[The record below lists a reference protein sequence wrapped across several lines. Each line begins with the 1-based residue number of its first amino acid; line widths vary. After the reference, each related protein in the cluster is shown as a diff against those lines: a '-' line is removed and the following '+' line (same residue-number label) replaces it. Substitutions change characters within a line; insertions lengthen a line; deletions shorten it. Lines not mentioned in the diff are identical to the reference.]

1 MFMPIGSRFHLKS
14 QEEIEIIRHS
24 CLLVSAT
31 LAEVAAHIKPGVKGI
46 QLDTL
51 AETFIRDHG
60 AEPAFKGY
68 PGSVSD
74 FPASLCISFN
84 EVIVHGIPDQR
95 EIKEGDIL
103 SVDCGVKMNGYFG
116 DSAFTFAVGEI
127 TPEEMDL
134 LVTTR
139 ECLDLAIAQAVAGNR
154 LGDVGHA
161 VQHHA
166 EVVHGYGV
174 IREMVGHG
182 IGKKLHE
189 PPEVYNYGKRGKG
202 VVLHEGLT
210 IAIEPMINMG
220 SREVIMK
227 KDGWTLITRDLKPSA
242 HYEHTIAIQKSAADV
257 LSDHSG
263 IDLAIKNNANLSEV
277 WIKR

>member
-1 MFMPIGSRFHLKS
+1 MPIGSRFHYKTP
-14 QEEIEIIRHS
+14 EEIEIIRQS
-24 CLLVSAT
+24 CLLVCET
-31 LAEVAAHIKPGVKGI
+31 IAEVARHIKPGVTGLM
-46 QLDTL
+46 LDAI

-68 PGSVSD
+68 PGNVSD

-84 EVIVHGIPDQR
+84 EVIVHGIPDKR
-95 EIKEGDIL
+95 EIQEGDIL

-116 DSAFTFAVGEI
+116 DAAFTFAVGQI
-127 TPEEMDL
+127 KTEELDL

-154 LGDVGHA
+154 LGDIGNA
-161 VQHHA
+161 VQQHA
-166 EVVHGYGV
+166 EVEHGYGV

-189 PPEVYNYGKRGKG
+189 PPEVPNYGKRGKG
-202 VVLHEGLT
+202 PILHEGLT
-210 IAIEPMINMG
+210 IAIEPMINLG
-220 SREVIMK
+220 TREVVMK
-227 KDGWTLITRDLKPSA
+227 KDGWTLVTRDLKPSA

-257 LSDHSG
+257 LSDHKV
-263 IDLAIKNNANLSEV
+263 IDQAIKNNVNLSEV

>member
-1 MFMPIGSRFHLKS
+1 MPIGSRFHYKS
-14 QEEIEIIRHS
+14 PEEIEIIRKN
-24 CLLVSAT
+24 CLLVSET
-31 LAEVAAHIKPGVKGI
+31 LAEVARHIKPGITGLK
-46 QLDTL
+46 LDTI

-68 PGSVSD
+68 PGSISD

-95 EIKEGDIL
+95 EVKEGDIL

-116 DSAFTFAVGEI
+116 DAAFTFAVGQI
-127 TPEEMDL
+127 KPEELDL

-139 ECLDLAIAQAVAGNR
+139 ESLDLAIGQAIAGNR
-154 LGDVGHA
+154 LGDIGFA

-166 EVVHGYGV
+166 EAEHGYGV

-189 PPEVYNYGKRGKG
+189 PPEVPNYGKRGKG
-202 VVLHEGLT
+202 PILHEGLT
-210 IAIEPMINMG
+210 IAIEPMINLG
-220 SREVIMK
+220 TREVVLK
-227 KDGWTLITRDLKPSA
+227 KDGWTLVTRDLKPSA

-257 LSDHSG
+257 LSDHKV
-263 IDLAIKNNANLSEV
+263 IDQAIKNNVNLSEV

>member
-1 MFMPIGSRFHLKS
+1 MPIGSRFHYKTP
-14 QEEIEIIRHS
+14 EEIEIIRKN
-24 CLLVSAT
+24 CLLVSET
-31 LAEVAAHIKPGVKGI
+31 LAEVARHIKPGITGLK
-46 QLDTL
+46 LDTI

-68 PGSVSD
+68 PGSISD

-95 EIKEGDIL
+95 EVKEGDIL

-116 DSAFTFAVGEI
+116 DAAFTFAVGQI
-127 TPEEMDL
+127 KPEELDL

-139 ECLDLAIAQAVAGNR
+139 ESLDLAIGQAIAGNR
-154 LGDVGHA
+154 LGDIGFA

-166 EVVHGYGV
+166 EAEHGYGV

-189 PPEVYNYGKRGKG
+189 PPEVPNYGKRGKG
-202 VVLHEGLT
+202 PILHEGLT
-210 IAIEPMINMG
+210 IAIEPMINLG
-220 SREVIMK
+220 TREVVLK
-227 KDGWTLITRDLKPSA
+227 KDGWTLVTRDLKPSA

-257 LSDHSG
+257 LSDHKV
-263 IDLAIKNNANLSEV
+263 IDQAIKNNVNLSEV

>member
-1 MFMPIGSRFHLKS
+1 MPIGSRFHYKTP
-14 QEEIEIIRHS
+14 EEIEIIRKN

-31 LAEVAAHIKPGVKGI
+31 LAEVATHIKPGITGLR
-46 QLDTL
+46 LDEI
-51 AETFIRDHG
+51 AEAFIRDHG

-68 PGSVSD
+68 PGSLSD

-84 EVIVHGIPDQR
+84 EVIVHGIPDKT
-95 EIKEGDIL
+95 EVKEGDVV

-116 DSAFTFAVGEI
+116 DAAFTFAVGEI
-127 TPEEMDL
+127 HPEVLDL

-139 ECLDLAIAQAVAGNR
+139 ECLDLAIQQSVAGNR
-154 LGDVGHA
+154 IGDIGYA
-161 VQHHA
+161 VQQHA
-166 EVVHGYGV
+166 EVKHNFGV

-189 PPEVYNYGKRGKG
+189 PPEVPNYGKRGKG
-202 VVLHEGLT
+202 PMLHEGLT
-210 IAIEPMINMG
+210 IAIEPMINFG
-220 SREVIMK
+220 TREVVLK
-227 KDGWTLITRDLKPSA
+227 KDGWTLTTRDLKPSA

-257 LSDHSG
+257 LSDHKV
-263 IDLAIKNNANLSEV
+263 IDQAIKNNVNLSEV

>member
-1 MFMPIGSRFHLKS
+1 MPIGSRFHYKTP
-14 QEEIEIIRHS
+14 EEIEIIRKN
-24 CLLVSAT
+24 CLLVSET
-31 LAEVAAHIKPGVKGI
+31 LAEVARHIKPGITGL
-46 QLDTL
+46 QLDTI

-68 PGSVSD
+68 PGSISD

-95 EIKEGDIL
+95 EVKEGDIL

-116 DSAFTFAVGEI
+116 DAAFTFAVGEI
-127 TPEEMDL
+127 KPEELDL

-139 ECLDLAIAQAVAGNR
+139 ECLDLAIGQAVAGSR
-154 LGDVGHA
+154 LGDIGFA

-166 EVVHGYGV
+166 EAEHGYGV

-189 PPEVYNYGKRGKG
+189 PPEVPNYGKRGKG
-202 VVLHEGLT
+202 PILHEGLT
-210 IAIEPMINMG
+210 IAIEPMINLG
-220 SREVIMK
+220 TREVVLK
-227 KDGWTLITRDLKPSA
+227 KDGWTLVTDR
-242 HYEHTIAIQKSAADV
+242 KSV
-257 LSDHSG
+257 
-263 IDLAIKNNANLSEV
+263 V
-277 WIKR
+277 

>member
-1 MFMPIGSRFHLKS
+1 MPIGSRFQYKTP
-14 QEEIEIIRHS
+14 EEIEIIRKN

-31 LAEVAAHIKPGVKGI
+31 LAEVASHIKPGITGSR
-46 QLDTL
+46 LDEI
-51 AETFIRDHG
+51 AEAFIRDHG

-68 PGSVSD
+68 PGSISD

-84 EVIVHGIPDQR
+84 EVIVHGIPDKT
-95 EIKEGDIL
+95 EVKDGDVV

-116 DSAFTFAVGEI
+116 DAAFTFAVGEI
-127 TPEEMDL
+127 NPEVLDL

-139 ECLDLAIAQAVAGNR
+139 ECLDLAIQQSVAGNR
-154 LGDVGHA
+154 IGDLGYA
-161 VQHHA
+161 VQQHA
-166 EVVHGYGV
+166 EVNHTYGV

-189 PPEVYNYGKRGKG
+189 PPEVPNYGKRGKG
-202 VVLHEGLT
+202 PMLHEGLT
-210 IAIEPMINMG
+210 IAIEPMINLG
-220 SREVIMK
+220 TREVVLK
-227 KDGWTLITRDLKPSA
+227 KDGWTLVTRDLKPSA

-257 LSDHSG
+257 LSDHKV
-263 IDLAIKNNANLSEV
+263 IDQAIKNNVNLSEV